1 MPLAKETK
9 IYKTFIISITLT
21 IALVLS
27 GIFLGMSIRTRQ
39 LIYEENIIRAKSLFN
54 SIVLTRKWNAG
65 YGGVYVE
72 KKKGIKS
79 NPYLKNPDI
88 ETVDG
93 KIYTNKNPA
102 LMTREISEYADRE
115 GMFRFH
121 ITSLNPLNP
130 NNKPDEFEKKALKL
144 FERGKREAFDTE
156 VINGKMHFRYMSPL
170 SVEKNCLQC
179 HAKQGYKVGDV
190 RGGISVSFDI
200 ENLQNRLKTNT
211 ILIIVFAITTT
222 TLLLGLI
229 YFFTARLIK
238 RVSEARHEIEKMAIT
253 DGLTG
258 IFNRRHLMLRF
269 EEELKRAKRLENA
282 LSCIIFDIDHFK
294 SINDKYGH
302 LVGDEVLR
310 EIANNTAKS
319 IRIYDILGRYGGE
332 EFLIVLPETDFEN
345 AKNLAERIRI
355 AIKEKSIWNIKVT
368 VSLGVASMQDKN
380 ESIDDMIKRADESLY
395 KAKNSGR
402 DRVGGIL
409 L

>member
-9 IYKTFIISITLT
+9 IYKTFILSITLT

-72 KKKGIKS
+72 KKKGMKS
-79 NPYLKNPDI
+79 SPYLENPDI

-93 KIYTNKNPA
+93 KIYTKKNPA
-102 LMTREISEYADRE
+102 LMTREISEYAERE
-115 GMFRFH
+115 GLFRFH

-130 NNKPDEFEKKALKL
+130 DNKPDVFEKKALKL
-144 FERGKREAFDTE
+144 FESGKREAFGAE

-200 ENLQNRLKTNT
+200 ENIQNRLKTNT
-211 ILIIVFAITTT
+211 ILIIVFAVTTT

-238 RVSEARHEIEKMAIT
+238 RVSDARKEIEKMAIT

-258 IFNRRHLMLRF
+258 IFNRKHLMLRF
-269 EEELKRAKRLENA
+269 EEELKRAKRLKND
-282 LSCIIFDIDHFK
+282 LSCIILDIDHFK
-294 SINDKYGH
+294 SINDRYGH

-310 EIANNTAKS
+310 DIANHITQS
-319 IRIYDILGRYGGE
+319 IRIYDIFGRYGGE
-332 EFLIVLPETDFEN
+332 EFLLVLPETNFEE
-345 AKNLAERIRI
+345 AKNLAERIRV
-355 AIKEKSIWNIKVT
+355 AIKEKPIWNIKVT
-368 VSLGVASMQDKN
+368 VSLGIASRHDKD
-380 ESIDDMIKRADESLY
+380 ESVDDIIKRADDGLY
-395 KAKNSGR
+395 KAKNCGR
-402 DRVGGIL
+402 DRVGCV
-409 L
+409 

>member
-27 GIFLGMSIRTRQ
+27 GIFLGMSIRMRQ

-72 KKKGIKS
+72 KKKGVKS
-79 NPYLKNPDI
+79 TPYLKNSDI

-93 KIYTNKNPA
+93 KIYTMKNHA
-102 LMTREISEYADRE
+102 LMAREISEYAERE
-115 GMFRFH
+115 GMFKFH
-121 ITSLNPLNP
+121 ITSRNPINP
-130 NNKPDEFEKKALKL
+130 NNKPDEFEKKALEL
-144 FERGKREAFDTE
+144 FERSKMEAFDTE
-156 VINGKMHFRYMSPL
+156 MINGKMHFRYMSPL
-170 SVEKNCLQC
+170 FVEKNCLQC

-222 TLLLGLI
+222 TLLLSLI

-238 RVSEARHEIEKMAIT
+238 RVSDARHKIEKMATT

-258 IFNRRHLMLRF
+258 IFNRRHLMIRF
-269 EEELKRAKRLENA
+269 EEEFKRAKRLKND
-282 LSCIIFDIDHFK
+282 LSCIILDIDHFK
-294 SINDKYGH
+294 SINDSYGH
-302 LVGDEVLR
+302 LVGDKVLR
-310 EIANNTAKS
+310 DIANHIARS
-319 IRIYDILGRYGGE
+319 IRTYDILGRYGGE
-332 EFLIVLPETDFEN
+332 EFLIILPETDFEE

-355 AIKEKSIWNIKVT
+355 AIKEKPIWNIEVT
-368 VSLGVASMQDKN
+368 VSLGIASKSDKD
-380 ESIDDMIKRADESLY
+380 ESEDDIIKRADDGLY

-402 DRVGGIL
+402 DRVEYV
-409 L
+409 